1 MPSPYLSNYGAYD
14 WTASTLAVTAGAFAG
29 ITIVSNLAA
38 TQTAT
43 LPAATGS
50 GNVYRFFVKTT
61 KTGNLVIQ
69 VASSSDIILGAVG
82 MATDAAGVTIPTA
95 ATSDTITM
103 NGSTTGGL
111 LGSQVVLQDVA
122 SGVWAVSGFI
132 VSSGA
137 EATPFSAAV

>member
-1 MPSPYLSNYGAYD
+1 MPSPYLSNYGVYN

-50 GNVYRFFVKTT
+50 GNVYRFFVKIT